1 MKVGIVSSWMETLS
15 LFSFLTRYNH
25 EYVVYYDSLNAP
37 YWAKNFATS
46 LAMVKKWVD
55 WLKNEWV
62 EKIIVPP
69 VYELVLLEKWEDKV
83 LPLFKTY
90 LLEYVF
96 KFSLVWK
103 IGMIWEL
110 ADIQKIQTLVE
121 KVSKEYVLT
130 ENQKSI
136 KKFSYPFH
144 YWCKEEHILNW
155 LLSKLSR
162 RSYLTNSLVKYEFRY
177 FKDANVDTVV
187 PCNYA
192 YFNAQRTLWK
202 LFNTKKTRFH
212 WLEVLEKIFCL
223 LVSDGSQYSV
233 SIYATDQVEY
243 LKNTKRLMRLLQRW
257 KSVEIKRL

>member
-1 MKVGIVSSWMETLS
+1 MKIGIVSSWMETLS

-25 EYVVYYDSLNAP
+25 EYVVYYDSLHAP

-46 LAMVKKWVD
+46 LELIKNWIKY
-55 WLKNEWV
+55 LKDQWV

-69 VYELVLLEKWEDKV
+69 VYELALLKEWEELI

-90 LLEYVF
+90 LLVYVF
-96 KFSLVWK
+96 KYSLVWK
-103 IGMIWEL
+103 LGLIWEY
-110 ADIQKIQTLVE
+110 ADIQVMQGLVSE
-121 KVSKEYVLT
+121 VSKEYSLT
-130 ENQKSI
+130 DDQKKI

-144 YWCKEEHILNW
+144 YWCKEEHILNSILAKFSW
-155 LLSKLSR
+155 

-177 FKDANVDTVV
+177 FKDANVDTVI

-192 YFNAQRTLWK
+192 YFNAQRTLSK

-212 WLEVLEKIFCL
+212 WLKDIENIF
-223 LVSDGSQYSV
+223 SDLTWNGLKYSV

-243 LKNTKRLMRLLQRW
+243 LKNTKKIMRYFQRW
-257 KSVEIKRL
+257 TSEEIKRL